1 MLGDF
6 SKGILNIYIYNILIS
21 TSSIYRKKTSEFG

>member
-6 SKGILNIYIYNILIS
+6 SKGILDIYIYNMLIS
-21 TSSIYRKKTSEFG
+21 TSSIYRKKIFEFG